1 MALCRPASTR
11 PLPIPRTKLGLRNCE
26 RGAVDATVEENLDV
40 VLLSCLA
47 ALRAVA
53 AIRRLLAIDIILLS
67 VVVVYVIG

>member
-26 RGAVDATVEENLDV
+26 RGAVDAAVEENLGAV
-40 VLLSCLA
+40 FLSCLA

-53 AIRRLLAIDIILLS
+53 AIRRLLAIDIILFS
-67 VVVVYVIG
+67 IVC